1 MSILTWIEDKKR
13 LKVLNAPKYI
23 NSSSNSSKGL
33 WTRCDKCGVILYI
46 KHLKENQRVCFG
58 CSYHLQMMSQ
68 ERIENLLDKVPA
80 TSYKARELRF
90 RSPHKLNR
98 RADATKSVTT
108 FSGSTSVRE
117 NMVSTWRPLDE
128 TVSPCDPLKFL
139 DQKHYTDRL
148 QDAQE
153 RTGLQDAIQTGT
165 GMIDG
170 VPVALAVMDFSF
182 MGGSMGS
189 VVGEKITRLIEYAT
203 QEGLTLIIVSASG
216 GARMQEGVFSLMQ
229 MAKISSAL
237 QIYQA
242 CAKLLYISILTSP
255 TTGGVTASFAMLGD
269 IIFAEPK
276 ALIAFAGRRVIEQT
290 LCEDLPDD
298 FQTSEYML
306 HHGLVDLI
314 VPRRFLRQALS
325 ESIRLYQNAP
335 FKKVGRIP
343 FGVQNPITFLTEE
356 KVRRQWGRLAKQG
369 TKAIDLTE
377 STFNELNL
385 FSYKSTQNV
394 KAVNTSQEELFALS
408 DLSLAKNSDNTL
420 DIVNSPSLEKLP
432 KQIGTLMPYREILT
446 SFQVMLNLFS
456 PITLSSHTEGVKD
469 GRAQKPIKFNRFQ
482 AISSIKDRSVGS
494 PVRAPHKSSICDCYV
509 PSCVP
514 RRGNYGARQEDAR
527 QHTNLTG
534 YSALP
539 AKDRFVR
546 GKKGHVCCRASSMQ
560 GGARLLS
567 PLGFKDFKSRASD
580 NGLAQV
586 TKSSIWLPCTFG
598 GSRSTTNSSK
608 RLQIKTRHVQ
618 SRQITKDIFS
628 FRPEKSLIPFRRGK
642 KCVQNF
648 AQLANFGAKGTSK
661 SRLCK
666 SVKQSQTEGLCGVRS
681 HATNGINQNGTL
693 KNYPSSSS
701 IIDLQKNNTSFNFS
715 GEKILKRSNNLT
727 GLNLGFTKTKSKS
740 PSERLSKELQK
751 NDINFLNQAIELAAT
766 ESVKWRAFYID
777 QQL

>member
-68 ERIENLLDKVPA
+68 ERIENLLDKVPV

-98 RADATKSVTT
+98 GADVSSLHTGGVWDDATKSVTT

-148 QDAQE
+148 RDAQE

-408 DLSLAKNSDNTL
+408 DFSLAKNSDNTL

-469 GRAQKPIKFNRFQ
+469 SRAQKPIKFNRFQ
-482 AISSIKDRSVGS
+482 AISNIKDRSVGN
-494 PVRAPHKSSICDCYV
+494 PVRAPYCLE
-509 PSCVP
+509 
-514 RRGNYGARQEDAR
+514 GAR
-527 QHTNLTG
+527 QHTNR
-534 YSALP
+534 
-539 AKDRFVR
+539 RFVIAVSCVPLLAVSLRDKKMHGNTPIAVPLR
-546 GKKGHVCCRASSMQ
+546 GNKRHVW
-560 GGARLLS
+560 GLLS
-567 PLGFKDFKSRASD
+567 PLGFKDFQSRASD

-586 TKSSIWLPCTFG
+586 IKSSIWLPCTFG

-628 FRPEKSLIPFRRGK
+628 FRPEKSLISLRRGK

-648 AQLANFGAKGTSK
+648 AQLANLGTKGTSK

-715 GEKILKRSNNLT
+715 GEKIFKRSNNLT

-740 PSERLSKELQK
+740 PSERLSKELQE
-751 NDINFLNQAIELAAT
+751 NHINFLNQAIELAAT